1 MLVHGAWHGGWCWG
15 KVAAILRGRG
25 HTVLTPTQTGLGE
38 RSHLL
43 SKSITL
49 DTFVDDIVNV
59 LKFEELKDVILVGH
73 SFGGN
78 AISGTADRM
87 PDRIRQLVYLDAA
100 MLENGQSVFSLLPP
114 DVVAARTKA
123 AQDSSGGLSIP
134 PPPAA
139 AFGLSDPAQQ
149 AWLTA
154 RLTPHPFGTF
164 TSPLNLK
171 NKIANGLPAIYII
184 LHRSGLRTAAGEPRR
199 GEEDRHEDGR
209 DQNRPRRHG
218 DAAGEAHRH
227 AGRGQRVTR
236 RPRPDQQSRAFS
248 GRRRCEG
255 HRLSLGPTLG
265 ARPSARDARRQRV
278 AALLAL

>member
-1 MLVHGAWHGGWCWG
+1 MRRRHKGETLMDRRSFLATAAVAAVGTAAVAGTAAPRLARAQTSKTFVLVHGAWHGGWCWG

-43 SKSITL
+43 SNSITL

-59 LKFEELKDVILVGH
+59 LKFEDLKDVILVGH

-87 PDRIRQLVYLDAA
+87 PERIRQLVYLDAA

-171 NKIANGLPAIYII
+171 NKIANGLPATYITCTDPAYGPLQASRDVVKKI
-184 LHRSGLRTAAGEPRR
+184 GMKTVEIKTGHDAMVSAAEKLTDML
-199 GEEDRHEDGR
+199 DRDG
-209 DQNRPRRHG
+209 
-218 DAAGEAHRH
+218 A
-227 AGRGQRVTR
+227 
-236 RPRPDQQSRAFS
+236 
-248 GRRRCEG
+248 
-255 HRLSLGPTLG
+255 
-265 ARPSARDARRQRV
+265 
-278 AALLAL
+278 